1 MLGPLVLKAIRAL
14 RAEEKEPAAAPL
26 PPFFSVE
33 MPWVIEHLVNIDANQ
48 QTVLHML
55 RDEHGRSRILDIQ
68 DRLQVM
74 ERRLQRVER
83 REKSGG

>member
-1 MLGPLVLKAIRAL
+1 MLGPLLLKAIRSL
-14 RAEEKEPAAAPL
+14 RAEEKHAPPL

-55 RDEHGRSRILDIQ
+55 RDENGRSRILDIQ

-83 REKSGG
+83 REKGG